1 MSFSTGGLFFNESL
15 RVLDCY
21 LIERDWARVRELI
34 LSENLLQSRTQ
45 SSAARR
51 AREICHR
58 LEKLTE
64 KQLNLLSSGNTQE
77 QLYLLWVAIC
87 KYYPFIK
94 EFSVNVLREKFLR
107 MDLLLTPQDYDVF
120 FEEKAEWHDEL
131 EQLTAS
137 TRAKLRQGLFKK
149 MREAGIISKENMIL
163 PGLLTK
169 ELATTLVADNP
180 AWFTVLPVTD
190 AEINKSVQ
198 LSVVSNQNN
207 IGNPVKL

>member
-137 TRAKLRQGLFKK
+137 TRAKLRQVLFKM
-149 MREAGIISKENMIL
+149 MREAEIISKDNMIL